1 MIEDNKEEVVMDV
14 DEFEDVFADIELPEI
29 DMTTY
34 DQADNENNGCTGGG
48 CAI

>member
-1 MIEDNKEEVVMDV
+1 MVDKNKEEIVMDIE
-14 DEFEDVFADIELPEI
+14 EFDDVLDQMELPEI

>member
-1 MIEDNKEEVVMDV
+1 MKEDNKEEIVLDDDDFGDFLADV
-14 DEFEDVFADIELPEI
+14 ELPEI

>member
-1 MIEDNKEEVVMDV
+1 MGSNKEEIVT
-14 DEFEDVFADIELPEI
+14 DIEDFDNILEGLELPDI

-34 DQADNENNGCTGGG
+34 DQADNENNDCTGGG

>member
-1 MIEDNKEEVVMDV
+1 MMEENKEEIVV
-14 DEFEDVFADIELPEI
+14 DEFEDVFADMELPEI

>member
-1 MIEDNKEEVVMDV
+1 MLEDNKEEIAMDI
-14 DEFEDVFADIELPEI
+14 DEFDDVLGGLDLPEI

>member
-1 MIEDNKEEVVMDV
+1 MIEDNKEEVVMDIE
-14 DEFEDVFADIELPEI
+14 EFDDVLDQMELPEI

-34 DQADNENNGCTGGG
+34 DQTDNENNGCTGGG